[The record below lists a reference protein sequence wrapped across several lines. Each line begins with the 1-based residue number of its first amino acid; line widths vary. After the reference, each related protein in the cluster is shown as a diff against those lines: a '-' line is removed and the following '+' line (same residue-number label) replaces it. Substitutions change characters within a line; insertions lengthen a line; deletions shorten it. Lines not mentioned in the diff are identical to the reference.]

1 MTRLDGSLARKL
13 DFAENPSTGRPV
25 AASAPRSRLRIAPV
39 GNRLRLSGPGKYR
52 VLEVRRRRAQ
62 IAARHLLDLMEAQEA
77 SR

>member
-1 MTRLDGSLARKL
+1 MTRIDGSLARKL
-13 DFAENPSTGRPV
+13 DFAENPSAGRPV
-25 AASAPRSRLRIAPV
+25 ASGPRSRLRIAPV